1 MEAGRSPICWTLLI
15 GINFYPDDDETE
27 PLEGC
32 VRDVEGIEHH
42 LKDDPSINMI
52 VLKASTGNNRD
63 SRKPL
68 EPEDQWPTLDNIRLY
83 ISNIIDKAAPGDLVH
98 IHFSGHGVRRKT
110 QSKDFGD
117 HENGDLAF
125 VLYDPISDVSYLQG
139 FELAKRLK
147 DMVDRALQPVVVL
160 DCCNSGAVLR
170 GPHGRG
176 KVREAVYNA
185 EIDRRS
191 TGAGHL
197 TVKPGTS
204 KEPRRDGEA
213 LPNWLLDPN
222 GYAVITACGPS
233 EVSREVEHN
242 GYRNGPLTHVL
253 LPALR
258 WMSLRHST
266 ISLQSIHDYV
276 SVNFRAGLVTQSPRR
291 YGNPQMC
298 LLSPLRLRHNSLE
311 KRVFHSNDELI
322 LEDGEVG
329 AVAKNDEYHLQPLW
343 RDRLESTEEIIFKVK
358 TVYTY
363 QSILEPVDPSMNISM
378 VKTAWRAT
386 PCTHLSRRA
395 ITIELSPRL
404 QPDQWQEAMAMS
416 RFLISR
422 TTTQNPSTSLLSVL
436 IDIKEETEYQ
446 IVNDGGRQIPGL
458 PTVPTSSPSAIKD
471 TINLLDH
478 LAKYKYIE
486 SIDNRVPNLDFEST
500 IKTEMATS
508 SGGGQRVEEDGGI
521 LHVRHG
527 DIVSLRCFNLSQEP
541 AYLVVFDLTPSLRV
555 HNVLKK
561 KYGAFKDVQRFGQGG
576 ARSSSDTEPLN
587 IKMGVPKEL
596 DARGECE
603 DMIKIFVTSRPVSL
617 ASLELE
623 AVDSSVG
630 QAESNLRD
638 GGDSL
643 LKALEILSPPTRGPG
658 SIFAEGSWLTRSF
671 VIRVSKGK
679 ETSDGN
685 E

>member
-1 MEAGRSPICWTLLI
+1 MEAARSPICWTLLI
-15 GINFYPDDDETE
+15 GINFYPDDEETE

-32 VRDVEGIEHH
+32 VGDVEGIEHH

-63 SRKPL
+63 ARRPP
-68 EPEDQWPTLDNIRLY
+68 EPEDQWPTLDNVRSH
-83 ISNIIDKAAPGDLVH
+83 ISKIINKATPGDLVH

-117 HENGDLAF
+117 HENGDLALVF
-125 VLYDPISDVSYLQG
+125 YDPISDVSYLQG
-139 FELAKRLK
+139 LELAKRLK

-160 DCCNSGAVLR
+160 DCCHSGSVLR
-170 GPHGRG
+170 ESHGQG

-197 TVKPGTS
+197 IDKPERS
-204 KEPRRDGEA
+204 EEPRRDAEA
-213 LPNWLLDPN
+213 LPNWLLDPD
-222 GYAVITACGPS
+222 GYAFITACGPS
-233 EVSREVEHN
+233 EISREVEHN
-242 GYRNGPLTHVL
+242 GYKNGSLTHVL

-276 SVNFRAGLVTQSPRR
+276 SVQFRAGLVTQSPRR

-298 LLSPLRLRHNSLE
+298 LLSPLKLRHSSLE
-311 KRVFHSNDELI
+311 KRVFHSNDELF
-322 LEDGEVG
+322 LEDGEIG
-329 AVAKNDEYHLQPLW
+329 AVAKNDEYRLQPPW
-343 RDRLESTEEIIFKVK
+343 HDRFESTEAIIFRVK
-358 TVYTY
+358 TVYAY

-378 VKTAWRAT
+378 VKTAWRAI
-386 PCTHLSRRA
+386 PCTHLSRR
-395 ITIELSPRL
+395 TIAVELSPRL
-404 QPDQWQEAMAMS
+404 QRDEWQEAMAVS
-416 RFLISR
+416 RFITSK
-422 TTTQNPSTSLLSVL
+422 TTTEIPSTSLLSVL

-446 IVNDGGRQIPGL
+446 IVTDERRQIPGL
-458 PTVPTSSPSAIKD
+458 PTVPTSSPSAIQD

-508 SGGGQRVEEDGGI
+508 SWGGQVVVDGGV
-521 LHVRHG
+521 LHVRHE
-527 DIVSLRCFNLSQEP
+527 DVVSLRCFNLSQEP
-541 AYLVVFDLTPSLRV
+541 AYLIVFDLTPSFRI

-576 ARSSSDTEPLN
+576 ARSSTDTEPLN
-587 IKMGVPKEL
+587 IKMRVP
-596 DARGECE
+596 DGRGECE
-603 DMIKIFVTSRPVSL
+603 DVIKIFVTSRPVPL

-623 AVDSSVG
+623 VVGSSVG
-630 QAESNLRD
+630 QAESTLRD

-643 LKALEILSPPTRGPG
+643 LKALEILSPTSRGSG
-658 SIFAEGSWLTRSF
+658 GTFAEGSWLTRSF

-679 ETSDGN
+679 ESLD
-685 E
+685 EE